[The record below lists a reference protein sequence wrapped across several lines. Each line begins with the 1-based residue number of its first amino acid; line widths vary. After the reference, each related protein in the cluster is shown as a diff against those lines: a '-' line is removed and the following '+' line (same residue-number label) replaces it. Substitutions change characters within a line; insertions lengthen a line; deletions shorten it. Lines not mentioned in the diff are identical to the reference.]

1 MSVNHDVH
9 PAHRCYFIPPHV
21 QTEVMKNAEG
31 AAADKS
37 QKALSDAARKRRGA
51 ADTGAA
57 TARGGPTLAPT
68 PTGTSRRE
76 VYDSENSTN
85 QRVTLVRYEGSPETT
100 DVDVINAYDNA
111 GTVRAFFRKVLNRA
125 SIDERRL
132 DLVLNVHFGTAYNN
146 AFWDGDE
153 MTFGDGDGVI
163 FSGFSRSLDVVAHE
177 LAHGVTQFSSGL
189 IYKNESGAL
198 NEHFSDVFGTAI
210 TQWAA
215 GESPVE
221 ADWLI
226 GDEIMGPDLFG
237 EALRSMRHPGTAYDN
252 PILGTDPQPA
262 HYADRYTGTG
272 DNGGVHI
279 NSGIPNRA
287 FYLASTEIGDTVLT
301 SRIWYHALHF
311 LAPNAT
317 FAQAAAQVAE
327 SARVLVKA
335 GVVPKGA
342 TQVVRG
348 AWSAVG
354 V

>member
-1 MSVNHDVH
+1 MSENHDV
-9 PAHRCYFIPPHV
+9 RCYFIPPHV
-21 QTEVMKNAEG
+21 QTEVMKNAKG

-37 QKALSDAARKRRGA
+37 QKTLSDAARKRRGA
-51 ADTGAA
+51 ADTGPAE
-57 TARGGPTLAPT
+57 ARGGPSLAPT
-68 PTGTSRRE
+68 PTGTGRRE
-76 VYDSENSTN
+76 VYDSENTTN
-85 QRVTLVRYEGSPETT
+85 QRVTLVREEGSPETT

-111 GTVRAFFRKVLNRA
+111 GIVRAFFRKVLNRA
-125 SIDERRL
+125 SIDQRRL

-215 GESPVE
+215 GESPAE

-287 FYLASTEIGDTVLT
+287 FYLAASEIGDTVLT

-311 LAPNAT
+311 LQPNAT
-317 FAQAAAQVAE
+317 FAQAAAQVAA

-342 TQVVRG
+342 TQIVRG
-348 AWSAVG
+348 AWNAVG